1 MQERE
6 YRIVIMRTHKAS
18 IDIPVVASEKGK
30 RRTPLLPMLLLLL
43 LLLLL
48 VSDNNNKVLVLL
60 DAQEDM
66 L

>member
-43 LLLLL
+43 LL
-48 VSDNNNKVLVLL
+48 VSVNNNKVLVLL